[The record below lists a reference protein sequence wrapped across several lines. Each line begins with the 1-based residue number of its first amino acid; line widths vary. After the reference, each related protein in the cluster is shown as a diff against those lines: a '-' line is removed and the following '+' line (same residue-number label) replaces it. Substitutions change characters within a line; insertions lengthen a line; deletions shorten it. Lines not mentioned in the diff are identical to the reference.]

1 MIVFLEKVREKTIFS
16 FFEPIVTEPLELMY
30 IQAILMQEKIT
41 SYIVDDKFKLDKP
54 KGAIPDL
61 VILTGYNVAENLIIS
76 KAKAYKN
83 KYPTVKIM
91 VSGVH
96 AQLNR
101 EVFRTEGID
110 YVYFSQSLE
119 TFRTFIKTAID
130 LEIDYEKED
139 NKDINNKDINNKDI
153 NNKDINNKYINNKD
167 INNKDINNKEFK
179 SNYFR
184 KGVDIYD
191 KLTDSWQ
198 LGQDDVLIKSENI
211 FPDRLVFNDIK
222 SQTRYIDKT
231 QVALV
236 KSSHGCPYSC
246 SFCYCRLLNNGI
258 YLKPDYKRLIS
269 EIKEIDSSYIW
280 VIDDSFFIAREDA
293 LDFIVNAKNE
303 YLNKSLII
311 YLRADF
317 IVENEDL
324 MSELK
329 SWGIDEVIVGFES
342 EDESMLSEYNKGQT
356 ANIYQKAVNILK
368 KEAIELT
375 ALFIVDP
382 AYEIKDFLRLYK
394 YIKKLD
400 LDLYTISI
408 MTPLKGTLDYE
419 LRKHELIE
427 TDPRKFDFLHL
438 VLKSKLPKWL
448 FYTLFYLCHLR
459 LIKSKR
465 IRKMIRGNYEK

>member
-30 IQAILMQEKIT
+30 IKTILIEEKIT
-41 SYIVDDKFKLDKP
+41 SYIIDDKLKLDKP
-54 KGAIPDL
+54 KGAIPNL

-101 EVFRTEGID
+101 EAFRTEGID

-119 TFRTFIKTAID
+119 TFRAFIKTAVD
-130 LEIDYEKED
+130 LELDYEKED
-139 NKDINNKDINNKDI
+139 NKYISNKHINNKDTK
-153 NNKDINNKYINNKD
+153 
-167 INNKDINNKEFK
+167 NKEFK

-211 FPDRLVFNDIK
+211 SPDRLVFNDIK

-258 YLKPDYKRLIS
+258 YLKPDYKKLIS
-269 EIKEIDSSYIW
+269 EISEIDSSYIW
-280 VIDDSFFIAREDA
+280 VIDDSFFITREDA

-356 ANIYQKAVNILK
+356 ANIYEKAVNILK

>member
-1 MIVFLEKVREKTIFS
+1 MIIFLEKVREKTIFS

-30 IQAILMQEKIT
+30 IKTILIEEKIT
-41 SYIVDDKFKLDKP
+41 SYIIDDKLKLDKP
-54 KGAIPDL
+54 KGAIPNL
-61 VILTGYNVAENLIIS
+61 VILTGYNVAENLIVS

-101 EVFRTEGID
+101 EAFRTKGID

-119 TFRTFIKTAID
+119 TFRTFIKTAVD

-139 NKDINNKDINNKDI
+139 KKDDNKHISNKH
-153 NNKDINNKYINNKD
+153 
-167 INNKDINNKEFK
+167 INNKEDK
-179 SNYFR
+179 SNYFQ

-211 FPDRLVFNDIK
+211 SPDRLVFNDIK

-269 EIKEIDSSYIW
+269 EIKEIESRYIW

-293 LDFIVNAKNE
+293 LDFINNAKNE

-356 ANIYQKAVNILK
+356 ANIYEKAVNILK
-368 KEAIELT
+368 NEAIELT

>member
-30 IQAILMQEKIT
+30 IQTILMQEKIT
-41 SYIVDDKFKLDKP
+41 SYIIDDNLKRDKP
-54 KGAIPDL
+54 KEAIPNL
-61 VILTGYNVAENLIIS
+61 VILTGYNVAENLIVS

-101 EVFRTEGID
+101 EAFRTKGID

-119 TFRTFIKTAID
+119 TFRAFIKTAID
-130 LEIDYEKED
+130 LELDYEKED
-139 NKDINNKDINNKDI
+139 NKYISNKH
-153 NNKDINNKYINNKD
+153 
-167 INNKDINNKEFK
+167 INNKEDK
-179 SNYFR
+179 SSYFQ
-184 KGVDIYD
+184 KGVDIYN

-211 FPDRLVFNDIK
+211 SPDRLVFNDIK

-269 EIKEIDSSYIW
+269 EINEIESRYIW

-293 LDFIVNAKNE
+293 LDFINNAKNE

-356 ANIYQKAVNILK
+356 ANIYEKAVNILK
-368 KEAIELT
+368 NQAIELT

>member
-1 MIVFLEKVREKTIFS
+1 MIIFLEKVREKTIFS

-30 IQAILMQEKIT
+30 IKTILIEEKIT
-41 SYIVDDKFKLDKP
+41 SYIIDDNFKLDKP
-54 KGAIPDL
+54 KGVIPDL
-61 VILTGYNVAENLIIS
+61 VILTGYNIAENLIIS

-119 TFRTFIKTAID
+119 TFRTFIKTAVN
-130 LEIDYEKED
+130 LEIDYEEE
-139 NKDINNKDINNKDI
+139 
-153 NNKDINNKYINNKD
+153 NNKYISNKRT
-167 INNKDINNKEFK
+167 NNKEDK

-211 FPDRLVFNDIK
+211 SPDRLVFNDIK
-222 SQTRYIDKT
+222 AQTRYIDKP

-258 YLKPDYKRLIS
+258 YLKPDYKKLIS
-269 EIKEIDSSYIW
+269 EIREIDARYIW
-280 VIDDSFFIAREDA
+280 VIDDSFFITREDA

-342 EDESMLSEYNKGQT
+342 EDERILSEYNKGQT
-356 ANIYQKAVNILK
+356 ANIYEKAVNILK
-368 KEAIELT
+368 NQAIELT

>member
-1 MIVFLEKVREKTIFS
+1 M
-16 FFEPIVTEPLELMY
+16 
-30 IQAILMQEKIT
+30 
-41 SYIVDDKFKLDKP
+41 
-54 KGAIPDL
+54 
-61 VILTGYNVAENLIIS
+61 
-76 KAKAYKN
+76 
-83 KYPTVKIM
+83 
-91 VSGVH
+91 
-96 AQLNR
+96 
-101 EVFRTEGID
+101 
-110 YVYFSQSLE
+110 
-119 TFRTFIKTAID
+119 
-130 LEIDYEKED
+130 
-139 NKDINNKDINNKDI
+139 
-153 NNKDINNKYINNKD
+153 
-167 INNKDINNKEFK
+167 
-179 SNYFR
+179 
-184 KGVDIYD
+184 
-191 KLTDSWQ
+191 
-198 LGQDDVLIKSENI
+198 IKSENI

-258 YLKPDYKRLIS
+258 YLKPDYKRLTS

-280 VIDDSFFIAREDA
+280 VIDDSFFITREDA

-356 ANIYQKAVNILK
+356 ANIYEKAVNILK
-368 KEAIELT
+368 NQAIELT

>member
-30 IQAILMQEKIT
+30 IKTILMKEKIT
-41 SYIVDDKFKLDKP
+41 SYIIYDNFKLDKP
-54 KGAIPDL
+54 KGVIPDL

-101 EVFRTEGID
+101 EAFRTEGID

-119 TFRTFIKTAID
+119 TFRAFIKTAID
-130 LEIDYEKED
+130 LEIDYEEE
-139 NKDINNKDINNKDI
+139 
-153 NNKDINNKYINNKD
+153 NNKYISNKRT
-167 INNKDINNKEFK
+167 NNKEDK

-211 FPDRLVFNDIK
+211 SPDRLVFNDIK

-258 YLKPDYKRLIS
+258 YLKPDYKKLIS
-269 EIKEIDSSYIW
+269 EISEIDARYIW
-280 VIDDSFFIAREDA
+280 VIDDSFFITREDA

-356 ANIYQKAVNILK
+356 ANIYEKAVNILK
-368 KEAIELT
+368 EEAIELT

-382 AYEIKDFLRLYK
+382 SYEIKDFLRLYK

>member
-30 IQAILMQEKIT
+30 IKTILMQEKIT
-41 SYIVDDKFKLDKP
+41 SYIIDDNFKLDKP
-54 KGAIPDL
+54 KGVIPDL

-101 EVFRTEGID
+101 EAFRTEGID

-119 TFRTFIKTAID
+119 TFRAFIKTAVD
-130 LEIDYEKED
+130 LELDYEKED
-139 NKDINNKDINNKDI
+139 NKYISNKHINNKDTK
-153 NNKDINNKYINNKD
+153 
-167 INNKDINNKEFK
+167 NKEFK

-258 YLKPDYKRLIS
+258 YLKPDYKKLIS
-269 EIKEIDSSYIW
+269 EISEIDSSYIW
-280 VIDDSFFIAREDA
+280 VIDDSFFITREDA

-356 ANIYQKAVNILK
+356 ANIYEKAVNILK
-368 KEAIELT
+368 NQAIELT

-448 FYTLFYLCHLR
+448 FYTLFYLCNLR

>member
-30 IQAILMQEKIT
+30 IKTILMQEKIT
-41 SYIVDDKFKLDKP
+41 SYIIDDKFKLDKP
-54 KGAIPDL
+54 KGVIPDL

-101 EVFRTEGID
+101 EAFRTKGID

-119 TFRTFIKTAID
+119 TFRTFIKTAVD
-130 LEIDYEKED
+130 LELDYEKED
-139 NKDINNKDINNKDI
+139 NKYISNKHK
-153 NNKDINNKYINNKD
+153 
-167 INNKDINNKEFK
+167 NNKEDK
-179 SNYFR
+179 SSYFQ

-258 YLKPDYKRLIS
+258 YLKPDYKKLIS
-269 EIKEIDSSYIW
+269 EISEIDSSYIW

-368 KEAIELT
+368 NQAIELT

>member
-1 MIVFLEKVREKTIFS
+1 MIIFLEKVREKTVFS

-30 IQAILMQEKIT
+30 IKTILMQEKIT
-41 SYIVDDKFKLDKP
+41 SYIIDDNFKLDKP
-54 KGAIPDL
+54 KGVIPDL

-101 EVFRTEGID
+101 EAFRTEGID

-119 TFRTFIKTAID
+119 TFRAFIKTAVD
-130 LEIDYEKED
+130 LELDYEKED
-139 NKDINNKDINNKDI
+139 NKYISNKHINNKDTKNKDTY
-153 NNKDINNKYINNKD
+153 NKDT
-167 INNKDINNKEFK
+167 NKEDK

-211 FPDRLVFNDIK
+211 SPDRLVFNDIK

-258 YLKPDYKRLIS
+258 YLKPDYKKLIS
-269 EIKEIDSSYIW
+269 EISEIDSSYIW
-280 VIDDSFFIAREDA
+280 VIDDSFFITREDA

-368 KEAIELT
+368 KETIELT

>member
-30 IQAILMQEKIT
+30 IQTILMKEKIT
-41 SYIVDDKFKLDKP
+41 SYIIDDNFKLDKP
-54 KGAIPDL
+54 KGVIPDL

-119 TFRTFIKTAID
+119 TFRTFIKTAVD
-130 LEIDYEKED
+130 LELDYEKD
-139 NKDINNKDINNKDI
+139 D
-153 NNKDINNKYINNKD
+153 NKD

-179 SNYFR
+179 SNYFQ

-211 FPDRLVFNDIK
+211 SPDRLVFNDIK

-269 EIKEIDSSYIW
+269 EISEIDARYIW

-368 KEAIELT
+368 NQAIELT

>member
-41 SYIVDDKFKLDKP
+41 SYIIDDKFKLDKP
-54 KGAIPDL
+54 KGVIPDL

-101 EVFRTEGID
+101 EAFRTEGID

-119 TFRTFIKTAID
+119 TFRTFIKTAVD
-130 LEIDYEKED
+130 LELDYEKED
-139 NKDINNKDINNKDI
+139 NKYISNKH
-153 NNKDINNKYINNKD
+153 
-167 INNKDINNKEFK
+167 INNKEVK
-179 SNYFR
+179 STYFQ
-184 KGVDIYD
+184 KGVDIYN

-211 FPDRLVFNDIK
+211 SPDRLVFNDIK

-258 YLKPDYKRLIS
+258 YLKPDYKKLIS
-269 EIKEIDSSYIW
+269 EISEIDARYIW
-280 VIDDSFFIAREDA
+280 VIDDSFFITREDA

-368 KEAIELT
+368 NQAIELT

>member
-1 MIVFLEKVREKTIFS
+1 MIIFLEKVREKTVFS

-30 IQAILMQEKIT
+30 IKTILMQEKIT
-41 SYIVDDKFKLDKP
+41 SYIIDDNFKLDKP
-54 KGAIPDL
+54 KGVIPDL

-119 TFRTFIKTAID
+119 TFRAFIKTAVD
-130 LEIDYEKED
+130 LELDYEKED
-139 NKDINNKDINNKDI
+139 NKYISNKHINNKDTNNKDTY
-153 NNKDINNKYINNKD
+153 NKDT
-167 INNKDINNKEFK
+167 NKEDK

-258 YLKPDYKRLIS
+258 YLKPDYKKLIS
-269 EIKEIDSSYIW
+269 EISEIDARYIW
-280 VIDDSFFIAREDA
+280 VIDDSFFITREDA

-356 ANIYQKAVNILK
+356 ANIYEKAVNILK
-368 KEAIELT
+368 NQAIELT

>member
-30 IQAILMQEKIT
+30 IQTILMQEKIT
-41 SYIVDDKFKLDKP
+41 SYIIDDNLKRDKP
-54 KGAIPDL
+54 KEAIPNL
-61 VILTGYNVAENLIIS
+61 VILTGYNVAENLIVS

-119 TFRTFIKTAID
+119 TFRTFIKTGLD
-130 LEIDYEKED
+130 LEKDYEKED
-139 NKDINNKDINNKDI
+139 
-153 NNKDINNKYINNKD
+153 
-167 INNKDINNKEFK
+167 K
-179 SNYFR
+179 SSYFR

-258 YLKPDYKRLIS
+258 YLKPDYKKLIS
-269 EIKEIDSSYIW
+269 EISEIDARYIW

-293 LDFIVNAKNE
+293 LDFINNAKNE

-356 ANIYQKAVNILK
+356 ANIYEKAVNILK

-448 FYTLFYLCHLR
+448 FYTMFYLCHLR

>member
-30 IQAILMQEKIT
+30 IKTILMQEKIT
-41 SYIVDDKFKLDKP
+41 SYIIDDKFKLDKP
-54 KGAIPDL
+54 KGAIPNL
-61 VILTGYNVAENLIIS
+61 VILTGYNVAENLIVS

-101 EVFRTEGID
+101 EVFRTKGID

-119 TFRTFIKTAID
+119 TFRTFIKTAVD
-130 LEIDYEKED
+130 LELDYEKED
-139 NKDINNKDINNKDI
+139 NKYISNKH
-153 NNKDINNKYINNKD
+153 
-167 INNKDINNKEFK
+167 INNKEVK
-179 SNYFR
+179 STYFQ
-184 KGVDIYD
+184 KGVDIYN

-211 FPDRLVFNDIK
+211 SPDRLVFNDIK
-222 SQTRYIDKT
+222 SQTRYSDKT
-231 QVALV
+231 RVALV
-236 KSSHGCPYSC
+236 KSSHCCLYSC

-258 YLKPDYKRLIS
+258 YLKPDYKKLIS
-269 EIKEIDSSYIW
+269 EISEIDSSYIW
-280 VIDDSFFIAREDA
+280 VIDDSFFITREDA

-356 ANIYQKAVNILK
+356 ANIYEKAVNILK

-427 TDPRKFDFLHL
+427 IDPRKFDFLHL

-448 FYTLFYLCHLR
+448 FYTLFYLCHIR

>member
-1 MIVFLEKVREKTIFS
+1 MIIFLEKVREKTVFS

-30 IQAILMQEKIT
+30 IKTILMQEKIT
-41 SYIVDDKFKLDKP
+41 SYIIDDNFKLDKP
-54 KGAIPDL
+54 KGVIPDL

-96 AQLNR
+96 VQLNR
-101 EVFRTEGID
+101 EAFRTKGID

-119 TFRTFIKTAID
+119 TFRTFIKTAVD

-139 NKDINNKDINNKDI
+139 NKYISNKHINNKDTNNKDTY
-153 NNKDINNKYINNKD
+153 NKDT
-167 INNKDINNKEFK
+167 NKEDK

-280 VIDDSFFIAREDA
+280 VIDDSFFITREDA

-356 ANIYQKAVNILK
+356 ANIYEKAVNILK
-368 KEAIELT
+368 NQAIELT

>member
-30 IQAILMQEKIT
+30 IKTILMQEKIT
-41 SYIVDDKFKLDKP
+41 SYIIDDKFKLDKP
-54 KGAIPDL
+54 NGAIPNL

-101 EVFRTEGID
+101 EAFRTKGID

-119 TFRTFIKTAID
+119 TFRTFIKTGLD
-130 LEIDYEKED
+130 LEKDYEKED
-139 NKDINNKDINNKDI
+139 
-153 NNKDINNKYINNKD
+153 
-167 INNKDINNKEFK
+167 NKDINNKEFK
-179 SNYFR
+179 SNYFQ
-184 KGVDIYD
+184 KGVDIFN

-211 FPDRLVFNDIK
+211 SPDRLVFNDIK

-258 YLKPDYKRLIS
+258 YLKPDYKKLIS
-269 EIKEIDSSYIW
+269 EISEIDARYIW

-293 LDFIVNAKNE
+293 LDFINNAKNE

-356 ANIYQKAVNILK
+356 ANIYEKAVNILK

>member
-30 IQAILMQEKIT
+30 IKTILMQEKIT
-41 SYIVDDKFKLDKP
+41 SYIIDDNFKLDKP
-54 KGAIPDL
+54 KGVIPDL

-119 TFRTFIKTAID
+119 TFRTFIKTAVD
-130 LEIDYEKED
+130 LELDYEKD
-139 NKDINNKDINNKDI
+139 D
-153 NNKDINNKYINNKD
+153 NKD

-258 YLKPDYKRLIS
+258 YLKPDYKKLIS
-269 EIKEIDSSYIW
+269 EISEIDSSYIW
-280 VIDDSFFIAREDA
+280 VIDDSFFITREDA

-368 KEAIELT
+368 NQAIELT

>member
-1 MIVFLEKVREKTIFS
+1 MIIFLEKVREKTIFS

-30 IQAILMQEKIT
+30 IQTILMKEKIT
-41 SYIVDDKFKLDKP
+41 SYIIDDNFKLDKP
-54 KGAIPDL
+54 KGVIPDL

-119 TFRTFIKTAID
+119 TFRTFIKTAVD
-130 LEIDYEKED
+130 LELDYEKED
-139 NKDINNKDINNKDI
+139 NKYISNKH
-153 NNKDINNKYINNKD
+153 
-167 INNKDINNKEFK
+167 INNKEVK
-179 SNYFR
+179 STYFQ
-184 KGVDIYD
+184 KGVDIYN

-211 FPDRLVFNDIK
+211 SPDRLVFNDIK

-258 YLKPDYKRLIS
+258 YIKPDYKRLIS
-269 EIKEIDSSYIW
+269 EISEIDARYIW
-280 VIDDSFFIAREDA
+280 VIDDSFFITREDA

-368 KEAIELT
+368 NQAIELT

-382 AYEIKDFLRLYK
+382 TYEIKDFLRLYK

-448 FYTLFYLCHLR
+448 FYTMFYLCHLR

>member
-30 IQAILMQEKIT
+30 IQTILMKEKIT
-41 SYIVDDKFKLDKP
+41 SYIIYDNFKLDKP
-54 KGAIPDL
+54 KGVIPDL

-101 EVFRTEGID
+101 EVFRTEEID

-119 TFRTFIKTAID
+119 TFRTFIKTAVD
-130 LEIDYEKED
+130 LELDYEKD
-139 NKDINNKDINNKDI
+139 D
-153 NNKDINNKYINNKD
+153 NKD

-179 SNYFR
+179 SNYFQ

-191 KLTDSWQ
+191 NLTDSWQ

-211 FPDRLVFNDIK
+211 SPDRLVFNDIK

-269 EIKEIDSSYIW
+269 EISEIDARYIW
-280 VIDDSFFIAREDA
+280 VIDDSFFITREDA

-356 ANIYQKAVNILK
+356 ANIYEKAVNILK
-368 KEAIELT
+368 KETIELT

>member
-30 IQAILMQEKIT
+30 IKTILMQEKIT
-41 SYIVDDKFKLDKP
+41 SYIIDDKFKLDKP
-54 KGAIPDL
+54 KGAIPNL

-101 EVFRTEGID
+101 EAFRTKGID

-130 LEIDYEKED
+130 LELDYEKD
-139 NKDINNKDINNKDI
+139 D
-153 NNKDINNKYINNKD
+153 NKYISNKRT
-167 INNKDINNKEFK
+167 NNKEDK

-198 LGQDDVLIKSENI
+198 LGKDEVLIKSEN
-211 FPDRLVFNDIK
+211 FSPDRLVFYDIK

-236 KSSHGCPYSC
+236 KSSYGCPYSC

-269 EIKEIDSSYIW
+269 EIREIDARYIW
-280 VIDDSFFIAREDA
+280 VIDDSFFITREDA
-293 LDFIVNAKNE
+293 LDFIVNSKNE

-356 ANIYQKAVNILK
+356 ANIYEKAVNILK
-368 KEAIELT
+368 KETIELT

-382 AYEIKDFLRLYK
+382 TYEIKDFLRLYK

>member
-30 IQAILMQEKIT
+30 IKTILIEEKIT
-41 SYIVDDKFKLDKP
+41 SYIIDDKLKLDKP
-54 KGAIPDL
+54 KGAIPNL
-61 VILTGYNVAENLIIS
+61 VILTGYNVAENLIVS
-76 KAKAYKN
+76 RAKAYKN

-101 EVFRTEGID
+101 EAFRTKGID

-119 TFRTFIKTAID
+119 TFRTFIKTAVD
-130 LEIDYEKED
+130 LELDYEKED
-139 NKDINNKDINNKDI
+139 NKYISNKHT
-153 NNKDINNKYINNKD
+153 
-167 INNKDINNKEFK
+167 NNKEDK

-211 FPDRLVFNDIK
+211 SPDRLVFNDIK

-258 YLKPDYKRLIS
+258 YLKPDYKKLIS
-269 EIKEIDSSYIW
+269 EISEIDSSYIW

-342 EDESMLSEYNKGQT
+342 EDESILSEYNKGQT
-356 ANIYQKAVNILK
+356 ANIYEKAVNILK

-382 AYEIKDFLRLYK
+382 SYEIKDFLRLYK

-448 FYTLFYLCHLR
+448 FYTMFYLCHLR

>member
-30 IQAILMQEKIT
+30 IKTILMQEKIT
-41 SYIVDDKFKLDKP
+41 SYIIDDNFKLDKP
-54 KGAIPDL
+54 KGVIPDL

-101 EVFRTEGID
+101 EAFRTKGID

-119 TFRTFIKTAID
+119 TFRAFIKTAVD
-130 LEIDYEKED
+130 LELDYEKED
-139 NKDINNKDINNKDI
+139 NKYISNKHT
-153 NNKDINNKYINNKD
+153 
-167 INNKDINNKEFK
+167 NNKEDK

-211 FPDRLVFNDIK
+211 SPDRLVFNDIK

-258 YLKPDYKRLIS
+258 YIKPDYKKLIS
-269 EIKEIDSSYIW
+269 EISEIDARYIW
-280 VIDDSFFIAREDA
+280 VIDDSFFITREDA

-368 KEAIELT
+368 NQAIELT

>member
-1 MIVFLEKVREKTIFS
+1 MIIFLEKVREKTIFS

-30 IQAILMQEKIT
+30 IQTILMKEKIT
-41 SYIVDDKFKLDKP
+41 SYIIDDKLKLDKP
-54 KGAIPDL
+54 KGAIPNL
-61 VILTGYNVAENLIIS
+61 VILTGYNVAENLIVS

-101 EVFRTEGID
+101 EAFRTKGID

-119 TFRTFIKTAID
+119 TFRTFIKTAVD

-139 NKDINNKDINNKDI
+139 KKDDNKHISNKH
-153 NNKDINNKYINNKD
+153 
-167 INNKDINNKEFK
+167 INNKEDK
-179 SNYFR
+179 SNYFQ

-211 FPDRLVFNDIK
+211 SPDRLVFNDIK

-269 EIKEIDSSYIW
+269 EIKEIESRYIW

-293 LDFIVNAKNE
+293 LDFINNAKNE

-356 ANIYQKAVNILK
+356 ANIYEKAVNILK
-368 KEAIELT
+368 NEAIELT

-382 AYEIKDFLRLYK
+382 SYEIKDFLRLYK

>member
-1 MIVFLEKVREKTIFS
+1 MIVFLEKAREKTIFS

-30 IQAILMQEKIT
+30 IKTILMQEKIT
-41 SYIVDDKFKLDKP
+41 SYIIDDNFKLDKP
-54 KGAIPDL
+54 KGVIPDL

-101 EVFRTEGID
+101 EAFRTEGID

-119 TFRTFIKTAID
+119 TFRTFIKTGLD
-130 LEIDYEKED
+130 LEKDYEKED
-139 NKDINNKDINNKDI
+139 
-153 NNKDINNKYINNKD
+153 NKD

-258 YLKPDYKRLIS
+258 YLKPDYKKLIS
-269 EIKEIDSSYIW
+269 EISEIDASYIW
-280 VIDDSFFIAREDA
+280 VIDDSFFITREDA

-368 KEAIELT
+368 NQAIELT

>member
-30 IQAILMQEKIT
+30 IQDILMKEKIT
-41 SYIVDDKFKLDKP
+41 SYIIDDKFKLDKP
-54 KGAIPDL
+54 KGAIPNL
-61 VILTGYNVAENLIIS
+61 VILTGYNVAENLIVS

-83 KYPTVKIM
+83 KYPAVKIM

-101 EVFRTEGID
+101 EAFRTKGID

-119 TFRTFIKTAID
+119 TFRAFIKTAID
-130 LEIDYEKED
+130 LEIDYEEE
-139 NKDINNKDINNKDI
+139 
-153 NNKDINNKYINNKD
+153 NNKYISNKRT
-167 INNKDINNKEFK
+167 NNKEDK

-258 YLKPDYKRLIS
+258 YLKPDYKKLIS
-269 EIKEIDSSYIW
+269 EISEIDSSYIW
-280 VIDDSFFIAREDA
+280 VIDDSFFITREDA

-368 KEAIELT
+368 NQAIELT

>member
-30 IQAILMQEKIT
+30 IQTILMQEKIT
-41 SYIVDDKFKLDKP
+41 SYIIDDNFKLDKP
-54 KGAIPDL
+54 KGVIPDL

-119 TFRTFIKTAID
+119 TFRTFIKTAVD
-130 LEIDYEKED
+130 LELDYEKED
-139 NKDINNKDINNKDI
+139 NKYISNKHINNKDTK
-153 NNKDINNKYINNKD
+153 
-167 INNKDINNKEFK
+167 NKEFK

-258 YLKPDYKRLIS
+258 YLKPDYKKLIS
-269 EIKEIDSSYIW
+269 EISEIDSSYIW
-280 VIDDSFFIAREDA
+280 VIDDSFFITREDA

-356 ANIYQKAVNILK
+356 ANIYEKAVNILK

>member
-1 MIVFLEKVREKTIFS
+1 MIIFLEKVREKTIFS
-16 FFEPIVTEPLELMY
+16 FFEPILTEPLELMY
-30 IQAILMQEKIT
+30 IQTILMKEKIT
-41 SYIVDDKFKLDKP
+41 SYIIDDNFKLDKP
-54 KGAIPDL
+54 KGVIPDL

-119 TFRTFIKTAID
+119 TFRTFIKTAVD
-130 LEIDYEKED
+130 LELDYEKED
-139 NKDINNKDINNKDI
+139 NKYISNKH
-153 NNKDINNKYINNKD
+153 
-167 INNKDINNKEFK
+167 INNKEVK
-179 SNYFR
+179 STYFQ
-184 KGVDIYD
+184 KGVDIYN

-211 FPDRLVFNDIK
+211 SPDRLVFNDIK

-258 YLKPDYKRLIS
+258 YLKPDYKKLIS
-269 EIKEIDSSYIW
+269 EISEIDSSYIW
-280 VIDDSFFIAREDA
+280 VIDDSFFITREDA

-368 KEAIELT
+368 NQAIELT

>member
-30 IQAILMQEKIT
+30 IKTILMQEKIT
-41 SYIVDDKFKLDKP
+41 SYIIDDNFKLDKP
-54 KGAIPDL
+54 KGVIPDL

-101 EVFRTEGID
+101 EAFRTKGID

-119 TFRTFIKTAID
+119 TFRAFIKTAVD
-130 LEIDYEKED
+130 LELDYEKED
-139 NKDINNKDINNKDI
+139 NKYISNKH
-153 NNKDINNKYINNKD
+153 
-167 INNKDINNKEFK
+167 INNKEVK
-179 SNYFR
+179 STYFQ
-184 KGVDIYD
+184 KGVDIYN

-211 FPDRLVFNDIK
+211 SPDRLVFNDIK

-269 EIKEIDSSYIW
+269 EIKEIESRYIW
-280 VIDDSFFIAREDA
+280 VIDDSFFITREDA

-356 ANIYQKAVNILK
+356 ANIYEKAVNILK
-368 KEAIELT
+368 NQAIELT

>member
-30 IQAILMQEKIT
+30 IKTILIEEKIT
-41 SYIVDDKFKLDKP
+41 SYIIDDKFKLDKP
-54 KGAIPDL
+54 KGAIPNL
-61 VILTGYNVAENLIIS
+61 VILTGYNVAENLIVS

-101 EVFRTEGID
+101 EAFRTKGID

-119 TFRTFIKTAID
+119 TFRAFIKTAID
-130 LEIDYEKED
+130 LEIDYEKD
-139 NKDINNKDINNKDI
+139 D
-153 NNKDINNKYINNKD
+153 NKYISNKHT
-167 INNKDINNKEFK
+167 NNKEDK

-211 FPDRLVFNDIK
+211 SPDRLVFNDIK

-269 EIKEIDSSYIW
+269 EIREIDSSYIW
-280 VIDDSFFIAREDA
+280 VIDDSFFITREDA

-356 ANIYQKAVNILK
+356 ANIYEKAVNILK
-368 KEAIELT
+368 KETIELT

>member
-1 MIVFLEKVREKTIFS
+1 MIIFLEKVREKTIFS

-30 IQAILMQEKIT
+30 IKTILIEEKIT
-41 SYIVDDKFKLDKP
+41 SYIIDDKLKLDKP
-54 KGAIPDL
+54 KGAIPNL
-61 VILTGYNVAENLIIS
+61 VILTGYNVAENLIVS
-76 KAKAYKN
+76 RAKAYKN

-101 EVFRTEGID
+101 EAFRTKGID

-119 TFRTFIKTAID
+119 TFRAFIKTAIN
-130 LEIDYEKED
+130 LEIDYEEE
-139 NKDINNKDINNKDI
+139 
-153 NNKDINNKYINNKD
+153 NNKYISNKRT
-167 INNKDINNKEFK
+167 NNKEDK

-211 FPDRLVFNDIK
+211 SPDRLVFNDIK
-222 SQTRYIDKT
+222 SQTRYIDKP

-280 VIDDSFFIAREDA
+280 VIDDSFFVTREDA

-324 MSELK
+324 MRELK

-342 EDESMLSEYNKGQT
+342 EDESILSEYNKGQT

-368 KEAIELT
+368 NQAIELT

-419 LRKHELIE
+419 LRKHDLIV

>member
-41 SYIVDDKFKLDKP
+41 SYIIDDKFKLDKP
-54 KGAIPDL
+54 KGAIPNL
-61 VILTGYNVAENLIIS
+61 VILTGYNVAENLIVS

-101 EVFRTEGID
+101 EAFRTKGID

-119 TFRTFIKTAID
+119 TFRTFIKTAVD
-130 LEIDYEKED
+130 LELDYEKED
-139 NKDINNKDINNKDI
+139 NKYISNKH
-153 NNKDINNKYINNKD
+153 
-167 INNKDINNKEFK
+167 INNKEVK
-179 SNYFR
+179 STYFQ
-184 KGVDIYD
+184 KGVDIYN

-258 YLKPDYKRLIS
+258 YIKPDYKRLIS
-269 EIKEIDSSYIW
+269 EISEIDSSYIW
-280 VIDDSFFIAREDA
+280 VIDDSFFVTREDA

-342 EDESMLSEYNKGQT
+342 EDESILSEYNKGQT
-356 ANIYQKAVNILK
+356 ANIYEKAVNILK

>member
-41 SYIVDDKFKLDKP
+41 SYIVDDNFKLDKP
-54 KGAIPDL
+54 KGAIPNL
-61 VILTGYNVAENLIIS
+61 VILTGYNVAENLIVS

-101 EVFRTEGID
+101 EAFRTKGID

-119 TFRTFIKTAID
+119 TFRAFIKTAID

-139 NKDINNKDINNKDI
+139 NKYISNKHT
-153 NNKDINNKYINNKD
+153 
-167 INNKDINNKEFK
+167 NNKEDK

-269 EIKEIDSSYIW
+269 EISEIDSSYIW
-280 VIDDSFFIAREDA
+280 VIDDSFFITREDA

>member
-30 IQAILMQEKIT
+30 IQTILMKEKIT
-41 SYIVDDKFKLDKP
+41 SYIIDDNFKLDKP
-54 KGAIPDL
+54 KGVIPDL

-119 TFRTFIKTAID
+119 TFRAFIKTAVD
-130 LEIDYEKED
+130 LELDYEKED
-139 NKDINNKDINNKDI
+139 NKYISNKHINNKDTK
-153 NNKDINNKYINNKD
+153 
-167 INNKDINNKEFK
+167 NKEFK

-258 YLKPDYKRLIS
+258 YLKPDYKKLIS
-269 EIKEIDSSYIW
+269 EISEIDSSYIW
-280 VIDDSFFIAREDA
+280 VIDDSFFITREDA

-368 KEAIELT
+368 NQAIELT

>member
-30 IQAILMQEKIT
+30 IKAILMQEKIT
-41 SYIVDDKFKLDKP
+41 SYIIDDNFKLDKP
-54 KGAIPDL
+54 KGVIPDL

-101 EVFRTEGID
+101 EAFRTKGID

-119 TFRTFIKTAID
+119 TFRAFIKTAVD

-139 NKDINNKDINNKDI
+139 NKYISNKRT
-153 NNKDINNKYINNKD
+153 
-167 INNKDINNKEFK
+167 NNKEDK

-198 LGQDDVLIKSENI
+198 LGQNDVLIKSENI
-211 FPDRLVFNDIK
+211 SPDRLVFNDIK

-280 VIDDSFFIAREDA
+280 VIDDSFFVTREDA

-356 ANIYQKAVNILK
+356 ANIYEKAVNILK
-368 KEAIELT
+368 NQAIELT

>member
-30 IQAILMQEKIT
+30 IKTILIEEKIT
-41 SYIVDDKFKLDKP
+41 SYIIDDKFKLDKP
-54 KGAIPDL
+54 KGAIPNL
-61 VILTGYNVAENLIIS
+61 VILTGYNVAENLIVS

-83 KYPTVKIM
+83 KYPAVKIM

-101 EVFRTEGID
+101 EAFRTKGID

-119 TFRTFIKTAID
+119 TFRAFIKTAID
-130 LEIDYEKED
+130 LEIDYEEE
-139 NKDINNKDINNKDI
+139 
-153 NNKDINNKYINNKD
+153 NNKYISNKRT
-167 INNKDINNKEFK
+167 NNKEDK

-258 YLKPDYKRLIS
+258 YLKPDYKKLIS
-269 EIKEIDSSYIW
+269 EISEIDSSYIW
-280 VIDDSFFIAREDA
+280 VIDDSFFITREDA

-368 KEAIELT
+368 NQAIELT

>member
-1 MIVFLEKVREKTIFS
+1 MIIFLEKVREKTIFS

-30 IQAILMQEKIT
+30 IQTILMKEKIT
-41 SYIVDDKFKLDKP
+41 SYIIYDNFKLDKP
-54 KGAIPDL
+54 KGVIPDL

-76 KAKAYKN
+76 KAKAYKY

-101 EVFRTEGID
+101 EAFRTKGID

-119 TFRTFIKTAID
+119 TFRTFIKTAVD
-130 LEIDYEKED
+130 LELDYEKED
-139 NKDINNKDINNKDI
+139 NKYISNKRT
-153 NNKDINNKYINNKD
+153 
-167 INNKDINNKEFK
+167 NNKEDK
-179 SNYFR
+179 SSYFQ

-222 SQTRYIDKT
+222 AQTRYIDKP

-258 YLKPDYKRLIS
+258 YLKPDYKKLIS
-269 EIKEIDSSYIW
+269 EIREIDARYIW
-280 VIDDSFFIAREDA
+280 VIDDSFFITREDA
-293 LDFIVNAKNE
+293 LDFIVNSKNE

-317 IVENEDL
+317 IVENQDL

-356 ANIYQKAVNILK
+356 ANIYEKAVNILK

>member
-1 MIVFLEKVREKTIFS
+1 MIIFLEKVREKTIFS

-30 IQAILMQEKIT
+30 IKTILIEEKIT
-41 SYIVDDKFKLDKP
+41 TYIIDDKLKLDKP
-54 KGAIPDL
+54 KGAIPNL
-61 VILTGYNVAENLIIS
+61 VILTGYNVAENLIVS

-101 EVFRTEGID
+101 EAFRTKGID

-119 TFRTFIKTAID
+119 TFRAFIKTAID
-130 LEIDYEKED
+130 LEIDYEEE
-139 NKDINNKDINNKDI
+139 
-153 NNKDINNKYINNKD
+153 NNKYISNKRT
-167 INNKDINNKEFK
+167 NNKEDK

-258 YLKPDYKRLIS
+258 YLKPDYKKLIS
-269 EIKEIDSSYIW
+269 EIREIDARYIW
-280 VIDDSFFIAREDA
+280 VIDDSFFITREDA

-368 KEAIELT
+368 NQAIELT

>member
-30 IQAILMQEKIT
+30 IKTILMQEKIT
-41 SYIVDDKFKLDKP
+41 SYIIDDKFKLDKP
-54 KGAIPDL
+54 KGAIPNL

-101 EVFRTEGID
+101 EAFRTKGID

-119 TFRTFIKTAID
+119 TFRAFIKTAVD
-130 LEIDYEKED
+130 LELDYEKED
-139 NKDINNKDINNKDI
+139 NKYISNKH
-153 NNKDINNKYINNKD
+153 
-167 INNKDINNKEFK
+167 INNKEVK
-179 SNYFR
+179 STYFQ
-184 KGVDIYD
+184 KGVDIYN

-280 VIDDSFFIAREDA
+280 VIDDSFFVTREDA

-356 ANIYQKAVNILK
+356 ANIYEKAVNILK
-368 KEAIELT
+368 KETIELT

>member
-30 IQAILMQEKIT
+30 IQTILMKEKIT
-41 SYIVDDKFKLDKP
+41 SYIIDDNFKLDKP
-54 KGAIPDL
+54 KGVIPDL

-139 NKDINNKDINNKDI
+139 NKYISNKHT
-153 NNKDINNKYINNKD
+153 
-167 INNKDINNKEFK
+167 NNKEDK

-211 FPDRLVFNDIK
+211 SPDRLVFNDIK

-280 VIDDSFFIAREDA
+280 VIDDSFFVTREDA

-368 KEAIELT
+368 NQAIELT